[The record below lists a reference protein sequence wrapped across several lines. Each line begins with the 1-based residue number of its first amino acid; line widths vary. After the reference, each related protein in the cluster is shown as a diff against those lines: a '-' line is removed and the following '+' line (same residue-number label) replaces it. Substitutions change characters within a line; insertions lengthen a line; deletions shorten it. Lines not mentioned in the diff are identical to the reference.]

1 MKEAGYIVFLT
12 GASVQPSGWLGWLTV
27 GLCVAGLIVV
37 GYKAYKEQIKENR

>member
-27 GLCVAGLIVV
+27 GLCIAGLIMVE
-37 GYKAYKEQIKENR
+37 YKVYKEQVKENR